1 MILLKISQNKDG
13 GYRQILMG
21 FSITTVQLLMP
32 KTLRWIKSLMKITK
46 LFLCKWAVTNKK
58 LQAEKINLGPEGD
71 VSNVE
76 ERISTVYEKTSKM
89 DKRSNQH
96 GRKPQQG
103 NWGFV

>member
-71 VSNVE
+71 ISNVE
-76 ERISTVYEKTSKM
+76 ERISTASKM

-96 GRKPQQG
+96 GRKTQQW